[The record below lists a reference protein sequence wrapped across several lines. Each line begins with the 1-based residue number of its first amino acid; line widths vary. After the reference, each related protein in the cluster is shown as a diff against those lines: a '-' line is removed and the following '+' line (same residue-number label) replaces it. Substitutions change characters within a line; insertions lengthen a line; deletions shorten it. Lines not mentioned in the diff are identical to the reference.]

1 MKKQPIKDEKID
13 SFFDFRVG
21 RSGSWGAGALYSRV
35 SSREQNNASN
45 KLGRDIYV
53 GFRIVRNKD
62 TKEK

>member
-13 SFFDFRVG
+13 SSFDFRVG
-21 RSGSWGAGALYSRV
+21 RSGSWGAGVWYSRV
-35 SSREQNNASN
+35 STREPNNASN